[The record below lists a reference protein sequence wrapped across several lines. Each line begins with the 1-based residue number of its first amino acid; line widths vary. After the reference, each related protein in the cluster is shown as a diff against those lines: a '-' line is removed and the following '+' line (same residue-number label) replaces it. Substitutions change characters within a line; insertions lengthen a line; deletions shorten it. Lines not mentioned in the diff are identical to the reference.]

1 MLGHKLISSVVF
13 AFTMGSRGWTWC
25 VQTVVRN
32 KMMED
37 LPELGR
43 QGVCPMKQGTGVHP
57 DDRQGRKEEGGGG
70 GGAVVMPFPLER
82 AGSGWGGEGS

>member
-1 MLGHKLISSVVF
+1 M
-13 AFTMGSRGWTWC
+13 
-25 VQTVVRN
+25 VRN

-43 QGVCPMKQGTGVHP
+43 QGVCPMMQGTGVHP

-70 GGAVVMPFPLER
+70 GGGGRWSCPSHW
-82 AGSGWGGEGS
+82 SGQVQGGEEREVEGARLVSTFTLSVG

>member
-1 MLGHKLISSVVF
+1 M
-13 AFTMGSRGWTWC
+13 
-25 VQTVVRN
+25 VRN

-70 GGAVVMPFPLER
+70 GGGGVHALPIG
-82 AGSGWGGEGS
+82 AGRFRVGRRGKLRVPAWCPHSHSLLVKQEWVSRSPGD